1 MDPVMR
7 AILLVLPL
15 AILGCKKASTAP
27 SAAVELEPRSG
38 STATGKG
45 EFLQTPQGVQ
55 ATITVEKATP
65 GQHGLHLHTSGD
77 CSAPDAESAGP
88 HWDPHKSPHGAPGTP
103 AHAGDLGNIT
113 VGADGAGRL
122 QIILSGAT
130 VAPGDMSVVGKAV
143 VLHAAIDDL
152 VTQPAGNAGARI
164 ACGVI
169 RAR

>member
-1 MDPVMR
+1 MR
-7 AILLVLPL
+7 AILLALPL
-15 AILGCKKASTAP
+15 ALLGCKKSSSAP

-45 EFLQTPQGVQ
+45 EFHQNAQGVQ

-65 GQHGLHLHTSGD
+65 GQHGLHLHTTGD

-88 HWDPHKSPHGAPGTP
+88 HWDPHKSVHGAPGGP

-113 VGADGAGRL
+113 VGPDGTGRL
-122 QIILSGAT
+122 QITLSGAT
-130 VAPGDMSVVGKAV
+130 IAPGDLTIVGKAV
-143 VLHAAIDDL
+143 VLHETVDDL
-152 VTQPAGNAGARI
+152 MTQPAGNSGARI

-169 RAR
+169 RGK